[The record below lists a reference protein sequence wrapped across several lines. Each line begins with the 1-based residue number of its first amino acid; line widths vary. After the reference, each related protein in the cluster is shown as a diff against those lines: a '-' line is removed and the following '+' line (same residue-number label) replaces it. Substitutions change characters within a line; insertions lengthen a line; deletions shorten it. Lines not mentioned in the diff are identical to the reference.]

1 MKFRNLD
8 KYYNKKWILFIDQL
22 LFRFKDDAVTAIGA
36 QLTYYLILSIFPFLI
51 FFLNILS
58 FTPIARE
65 DIFGGL
71 IIVLPIET
79 QKILSGIITEIVQS
93 SSETLLSLGAI
104 TGIWAASKGI
114 MAVIRAINRA
124 YDFEE
129 SRSYWKLRGLS
140 IIFTIALLILL
151 TLVFL
156 TLVFG
161 ELLGNKVFAFIGKT
175 ETFITIWRYFRVTIS
190 LFSMILIFALLYK
203 FSPSTKKERRIKF
216 KNTLPGAIFASIG
229 WIIISTIFSYY
240 VNNFGNFSKT
250 YGSLGGIIILLIWLY
265 ISSIIIVLGGEI
277 NATLESFKEDGFVT
291 YSKDSFLNRHKY
303 RKKP

>member
-1 MKFRNLD
+1 M
-8 KYYNKKWILFIDQL
+8 DQL

-129 SRSYWKLRGLS
+129 SRSYWRLRGLS
-140 IIFTIALLILL
+140 IVFTLALLILL

-175 ETFITIWRYFRVTIS
+175 ETFITIWRYFRVAIS

-250 YGSLGGIIILLIWLY
+250 YGSLGGIIVLLIWLY

-277 NATLESFKEDGFVT
+277 NATLESFREDGFVT